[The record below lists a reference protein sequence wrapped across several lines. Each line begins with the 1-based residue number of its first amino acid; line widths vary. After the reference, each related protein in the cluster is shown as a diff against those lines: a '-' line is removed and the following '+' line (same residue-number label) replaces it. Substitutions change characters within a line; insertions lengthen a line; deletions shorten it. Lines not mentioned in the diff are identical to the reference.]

1 MLRRRATREAG
12 AAGGTMT
19 NDRLHDQIRF
29 ILEIDKLKGVLR
41 RSYLVDE
48 TRRENSA
55 EHSWHVA
62 VMAIVLAEYAN
73 EPVDVSRV
81 VRMLLVHDIVEVDA
95 GDTFVYDT
103 AGADAKADR
112 EWRAAE
118 RLFGLLPGE
127 QGDELRS
134 LWEEFESARTPDAR
148 FAAALDRMMPVLH
161 NIHTGGRA
169 WRENGVTADMVIGR
183 NSRMADGSRELWEYA
198 RGLIERAVESGDLP
212 PAPNSQQGA

>member
-1 MLRRRATREAG
+1 
-12 AAGGTMT
+12 MT
-19 NDRLHDQIRF
+19 SQRLHDQIRF

-62 VMAIVLAEYAN
+62 VMAVVLAEHAN
-73 EPVDVSRV
+73 EPVDVGRV

-103 AGADAKADR
+103 AGADAKPELER
-112 EWRAAE
+112 RAAE

-134 LWEEFESARTPDAR
+134 LWEEFESARTPDAL
-148 FAAALDRMMPVLH
+148 FAAALDRLMPVLH
-161 NIHTGGRA
+161 NVHTRGRS
-169 WRENGVTADMVIGR
+169 WHEHGITADMVIGR
-183 NSRMADGSRELWEYA
+183 NSRMADGSRELWDYA
-198 RGLIERAVESGDLP
+198 RGRIEEAVESGHLL
-212 PAPNSQQGA
+212 PAPHSQKGS